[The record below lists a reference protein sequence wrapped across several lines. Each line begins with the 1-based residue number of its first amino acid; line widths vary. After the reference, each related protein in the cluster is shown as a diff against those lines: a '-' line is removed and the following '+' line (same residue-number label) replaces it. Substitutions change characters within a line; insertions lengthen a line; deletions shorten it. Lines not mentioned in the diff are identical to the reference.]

1 MFESTPEISAVAAKI
16 VEFLVGWGLSAA
28 GGAGLAVLLM
38 RTWLSEKIKAQI
50 KSEYDEKLE
59 THKAQLKAQSDVEIE
74 KLKSELSIAAA
85 QRNVRFSRLHERQA
99 EIIAEVYEALSELVK
114 AISDYVAIYEPAS
127 APPREERRERAAE
140 AANEFI
146 ALYRGKKIFFPPST
160 AAKLDEIL
168 LEIRTAYMRF
178 AFKIDADRRTGGTM
192 EWLDIFERIQKLSET
207 TVVELECD
215 FRTLLGHE
223 DDVLR

>member
-99 EIIAEVYEALSELVK
+99 EIIAEVYEALSELV
-114 AISDYVAIYEPAS
+114 
-127 APPREERRERAAE
+127 R
-140 AANEFI
+140 
-146 ALYRGKKIFFPPST
+146 
-160 AAKLDEIL
+160 
-168 LEIRTAYMRF
+168 
-178 AFKIDADRRTGGTM
+178 
-192 EWLDIFERIQKLSET
+192 
-207 TVVELECD
+207 
-215 FRTLLGHE
+215 
-223 DDVLR
+223 